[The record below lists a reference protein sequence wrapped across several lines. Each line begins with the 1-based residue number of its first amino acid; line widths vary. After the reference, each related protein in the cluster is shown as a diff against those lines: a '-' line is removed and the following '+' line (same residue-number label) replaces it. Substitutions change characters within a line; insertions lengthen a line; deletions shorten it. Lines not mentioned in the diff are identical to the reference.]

1 MTNAPSRTSGSGP
14 SPSQRDHVLFALSR
28 YGPMSRARLREVTGR
43 SRTSVWS
50 VVSDLVAEG
59 SVVEDL
65 PDPNARASHSGRPP
79 GLLRLPGTAD
89 AVVGVDFGRTHI
101 RAALADLSGRILAE
115 RQVLMQVDDFAAE
128 SLSAAAKLVTELA
141 DEAGIDRGVVRQV
154 VVGLPAPVN
163 RATGSITLG
172 RVLNNWAGVVPA
184 TELEE
189 RIGIPVWLENNAN
202 LGALAEAWE
211 GVAAGIDDVLYVKV
225 SSGIGAGLVLNG
237 KLYKGAAGIAGEIGH
252 VLVDE
257 DGPLCWCGSRG
268 CLDTLASG
276 RRIIELLQPTRSEPL
291 TLERVGRLVRD
302 GEPLACRIVSDA
314 GRTLGRAIADLCAS
328 LNPGAVVLGGLVS
341 AAGDTLADAVGESLR
356 RYAQPAI
363 TDGLQLLRSSLGTRA
378 EVVGAV
384 TFALDSTRRRLAE
397 DRGLSGLG

>member
-1 MTNAPSRTSGSGP
+1 M
-14 SPSQRDHVLFALSR
+14 
-28 YGPMSRARLREVTGR
+28 
-43 SRTSVWS
+43 
-50 VVSDLVAEG
+50 SDLVANG
-59 SVVEDL
+59 AVVEGI
-65 PDPNARASHSGRPP
+65 PDPLARGSHSGRPP
-79 GLLRLPGTAD
+79 GLLQLAETTD

-115 RQVLMQVDDFAAE
+115 QQVLMQVDDFAAE
-128 SLSAAAKLVTELA
+128 SLSAAAKLVTDLIA
-141 DEAGIDRGVVRQV
+141 EAGVDRSVVRQV

-172 RVLNNWAGVVPA
+172 RVLNSWAGVVPA

-189 RIGIPVWLENNAN
+189 RIGLPVWLENNAN

-211 GVAAGIDDVLYVKV
+211 GAANGIDDVLYVKV

-257 DGPLCWCGSRG
+257 DGAVCWCGSRG

-276 RRIIELLQPTRSEPL
+276 RRIIQLLQPTSREPL
-291 TLERVGRLVRD
+291 TLDRVVELVRD
-302 GEPLACRIVSDA
+302 GEPLATRIVSDA

-341 AAGDTLADAVGESLR
+341 SAGDVLLDAVGVSLR

-363 TDGLQLLRSSLGTRA
+363 ADGLRLLRSSLGKRA

-384 TFALDSTRRRLAE
+384 TFALDSTRRQLAE
-397 DRGLSGLG
+397 ERGLPALS